1 MGCQVGSAVIPAA
14 TAIEPPVSAAPI
26 TMPVNIMLTFFLTFL
41 LSFIFLPPF

>member
-26 TMPVNIMLTFFLTFL
+26 TMPVSIILIFFLAFL